1 MSDNKTPMMSLEA
14 AIGARR
20 SIRRYETVPVERA
33 KIEHMIDMA
42 KCRHRLK
49 TVKRGVYAYLKGRQK
64 INL

>member
-42 KCRHRLK
+42 KMSPSPK
-49 TVKRGVYAYLKGRQK
+49 NRQA
-64 INL
+64 